1 MASNYSE
8 THNTTSYP
16 LNGGIKTPQT
26 TYSGDNS
33 VEFEKMARLIEELK
47 EQIKQLQ
54 NENEHLKDT
63 CFKYKERGDEFLLL
77 LQSALGNKVV
87 PTSRP

>member
-1 MASNYSE
+1 MASNYSDA
-8 THNTTSYP
+8 HNTTNYP

-77 LQSALGNKVV
+77 LQAALGNKVV
-87 PTSRP
+87 STSRP